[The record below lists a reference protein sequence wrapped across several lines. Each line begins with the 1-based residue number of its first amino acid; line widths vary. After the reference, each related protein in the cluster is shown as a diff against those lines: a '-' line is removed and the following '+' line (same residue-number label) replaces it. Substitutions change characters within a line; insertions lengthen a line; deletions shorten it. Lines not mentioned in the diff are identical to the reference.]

1 MVPTLCHILNM
12 NLSCDVGHISWP
24 SGKHS
29 MKRNLVAYMWRALD
43 GPLTLA
49 HMTRNLKERMPNML
63 HENGSAWIVALGS
76 RIQNSLSI
84 KARPVT
90 MHTHKSNNKV
100 RQLEMCAYE
109 PGLCLGTRGCA
120 NGCDGAL
127 GRHVASRRD
136 VMPLV

>member
-1 MVPTLCHILNM
+1 
-12 NLSCDVGHISWP
+12 
-24 SGKHS
+24 
-29 MKRNLVAYMWRALD
+29 MWRALD

-100 RQLEMCAYE
+100 SANLKCVPMSRDYAWGLVVVQMDVTGPLEVMS
-109 PGLCLGTRGCA
+109 LHVGT
-120 NGCDGAL
+120 
-127 GRHVASRRD
+127 
-136 VMPLV
+136 